1 MNSNEPVLFL
11 KSFLQSPKHVG
22 SIIPSSRFL
31 ASKMVKQ
38 ASWLEAKAV
47 AELDRVQVL
56 SLAIFINK
64 YRIPPKSYCLR

>member
-47 AELDRVQVL
+47 AELGSGKAR

-64 YRIPPKSYCLR
+64 YRVQRKSYCLR